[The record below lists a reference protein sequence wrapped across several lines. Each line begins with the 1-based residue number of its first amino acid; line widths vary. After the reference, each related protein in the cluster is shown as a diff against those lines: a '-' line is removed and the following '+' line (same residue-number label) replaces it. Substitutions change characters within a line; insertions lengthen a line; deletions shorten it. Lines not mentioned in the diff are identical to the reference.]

1 MSIPLLQAVPLD
13 GERAAEVPGPTVGDR
28 DVLVRVGAATLEAMA
43 HVEEGRTKAGKIVVS
58 SIPDND

>member
-1 MSIPLLQAVPLD
+1 M
-13 GERAAEVPGPTVGDR
+13 GDR